1 MRQERR
7 IDLKPRKPEEI
18 FGMNQQEVLY
28 GRINNERLSEIL
40 TDNQTII
47 HKIQDSSN
55 TFGEFLFVATSRPG
69 DQDRVAMTFYGLGYH
84 EHREHWLTVFFF
96 LH

>member
-1 MRQERR
+1 
-7 IDLKPRKPEEI
+7 
-18 FGMNQQEVLY
+18 MNQQEVLN

-84 EHREHWLTVFFF
+84 
-96 LH
+96 